1 VAGLAFL
8 LSVHLAR
15 SWVRLNTLVL
25 DDPIQHIDDFRALH
39 LIEVMAAL
47 RQDDRQIVC
56 AVEDS
61 ALADLLCR
69 RLFSTT
75 SALGR
80 RYDIEAGPSGGSIV
94 ARRTEIPPMPVG
106 VLRQATPIQAAE

>member
-1 VAGLAFL
+1 LK
-8 LSVHLAR
+8 
-15 SWVRLNTLVL
+15 TLVL

-47 RQDDRQIVC
+47 RQDGRQIVC

-69 RLFSTT
+69 RLVSTPNE
-75 SALGR
+75 SGR
-80 RYDIEAGPSGGSIV
+80 RHDIEIGPSVGSIL